1 MCKKNF
7 LQRTLTSLLS
17 IPILLLSIHYSPWA
31 YFGIFLFIQSCM
43 LIEFYQLA
51 KKNDFPPLKSWGFC
65 CASILYT
72 IAFLVIKKTIAI
84 QYLYTLPALI
94 AFTYILHIYKKK
106 AFTSLTYTLLGIL
119 YINIPFCL
127 LHCMAFFQNKY
138 APKIIIS
145 ILILLWTNDTGAY
158 IIGSQWGKH
167 KLFFS
172 ISPKKT
178 WEGAIGGILLASI
191 ASIGIAQY
199 CYSLSTAQWFMLSL
213 VISITGI
220 YGDLIESVFKRSMK
234 IKDSGK
240 IIVGHGGMLDRFDG
254 LLVAI
259 PFILFFFKIIVEN
272 F

>member
-1 MCKKNF
+1 MKKN
-7 LQRTLTSLLS
+7 LLKRTLTSLIG
-17 IPILLLSIHYSPWA
+17 IPLLIMAISHSSWA
-31 YFGIFLFIQSCM
+31 YFGVFLLIQSGM

-72 IAFLVIKKTIAI
+72 VSFLVIKKTIAA
-84 QYLYTLPALI
+84 QYLYTLPGLV
-94 AFTYILHIYKKK
+94 AFTYILHIYQKK

-127 LHCMAFFQNKY
+127 LHCIAFFQNQY
-138 APKIIIS
+138 TPLLIIS
-145 ILILLWTNDTGAY
+145 ILILIWTNDTSAY
-158 IIGSQWGKH
+158 FVGSQWGKH
-167 KLFFS
+167 KLFPS

-178 WEGAIGGILLASI
+178 WEGAISGILLTSI
-191 ASIGIAQY
+191 ASIGIGY
-199 CYSLSTAQWFMLSL
+199 YIYILSTTQWLLLGF
-213 VISITGI
+213 VVSITGI

-240 IIVGHGGMLDRFDG
+240 IILGHGGMLDRFDS